1 LILPLRIALRFL
13 KRGKWQTLL
22 IIIGISIGV
31 SVQIFV
37 GILLNSLQQ
46 SLLNNF
52 IGNSSQ
58 ITIVSDTD
66 DPLIDEYDNIVDE
79 LEEFEELTIISIA
92 NDQVGTI
99 QIGTESNNIL
109 LRGFEFEDADK
120 IYKISDR
127 IYKGEEPDDDF
138 EAIIG
143 RDLNDDL
150 ELDKGDKL
158 TIFGVIKIAN
168 ITILV
173 NRTFD
178 IVGFFDLG
186 IGNINSLWV
195 ITTLDSVQDMFN
207 TSDTV
212 TSIEMQVQKELLYEA
227 DTIADDIDDELDLED
242 DDLKIENWI
251 DENQNLLNGLQ
262 SQSLSSYFIQS
273 FVLISVVIG
282 IDSVLAITVVQKQRQ
297 LGILKAMG
305 INNRNAFLIFIF
317 QGLFLG
323 IFGAIGGISLGVF
336 FLWGFTNAS
345 ASDFIVINYDPIFM
359 AISAAIII
367 GSSVIAALSPALK
380 SSKLDPIDIIRGE

>member
-1 LILPLRIALRFL
+1 
-13 KRGKWQTLL
+13 
-22 IIIGISIGV
+22 
-31 SVQIFV
+31 
-37 GILLNSLQQ
+37 
-46 SLLNNF
+46 
-52 IGNSSQ
+52 
-58 ITIVSDTD
+58 
-66 DPLIDEYDNIVDE
+66 
-79 LEEFEELTIISIA
+79 
-92 NDQVGTI
+92 
-99 QIGTESNNIL
+99 
-109 LRGFEFEDADK
+109 
-120 IYKISDR
+120 
-127 IYKGEEPDDDF
+127 
-138 EAIIG
+138 
-143 RDLNDDL
+143 
-150 ELDKGDKL
+150 
-158 TIFGVIKIAN
+158 
-168 ITILV
+168 
-173 NRTFD
+173 
-178 IVGFFDLG
+178 
-186 IGNINSLWV
+186 
-195 ITTLDSVQDMFN
+195 MFN

>member
-1 LILPLRIALRFL
+1 LILPLRIALKFL

>member
-1 LILPLRIALRFL
+1 MLPLRIAMRFL
-13 KRGKWQTLL
+13 RRGKWQTLL

-58 ITIVSDTD
+58 ITITSNTD
-66 DPLIDEYDNIVDE
+66 NPLIEGYSDVVDKLERFDE
-79 LEEFEELTIISIA
+79 LTAISVV
-92 NDQVGTI
+92 NDQVGTV
-99 QIGTESNNIL
+99 QVGSETSNIL
-109 LRGFEFEDADK
+109 LRGFEFKDADK
-120 IYKISDR
+120 IYKISDK
-127 IYKGEEPDDDF
+127 IYKGDEPNGVF

-143 RDLNDDL
+143 RDLNDNLDL
-150 ELDKGDKL
+150 KKGDKL
-158 TIFGVIKIAN
+158 TIFGVIKIDN
-168 ITILV
+168 TTNLV
-173 NRTFD
+173 NKTFD

-186 IGNINSLWV
+186 IGSINSLW
-195 ITTLDSVQDMFN
+195 IMTTLNSVQLMFN

-212 TSIEMQVQKELLYEA
+212 TSIEMQVQKDLLFEA
-227 DTIADDIDDELDLED
+227 NTIAKDIDKKLDLKKKN
-242 DDLKIENWI
+242 LKIDNWI

-323 IFGAIGGISLGVF
+323 IFGAIGGISLGIF

-345 ASDFIVINYDPIFM
+345 ASDFIVIYYDPIFM
-359 AISAAIII
+359 LISAAIII
-367 GSSVIAALSPALK
+367 GSSVIAAMSPALK